1 MCLAR
6 DSSRFLSWRPLVVT
20 QNLKELMSEW
30 PLYIFAWIREIINP
44 QTLFFKN
51 YAMIHWIVIHAQSMI
66 LFLNSLRK
74 NFQVWGNILIADLA
88 RPIFS
93 KSIHS
98 EEDVLKS
105 TKILKLV
112 SQFQSSGLTSINS
125 KENSLIKLLLVRKRS
140 PKPNAR

>member
-1 MCLAR
+1 
-6 DSSRFLSWRPLVVT
+6 
-20 QNLKELMSEW
+20 
-30 PLYIFAWIREIINP
+30 
-44 QTLFFKN
+44 
-51 YAMIHWIVIHAQSMI
+51 MI